1 MGEENRADDLVVYV
15 DGQPVGRIEEIK
27 LPEVDAAPEEVKNLE
42 GSLAT
47 FSMQASISCKEAAA
61 AMEEITRQA
70 EAARGVIQAFF
81 RHIVEVWEEI
91 LLREAIRWAE
101 EYNRPLAWRYHHTK
115 KKRTRK
121 KYAKRIVAWY
131 RGD

>member
-1 MGEENRADDLVVYV
+1 MGEENRADDLVVYA
-15 DGQPVGRIEEIK
+15 DGQPVGRIEEIT
-27 LPEVDAAPEEVKNLE
+27 LPEVDAAPEEAMGME
-42 GSLAT
+42 DSLAT
-47 FSMQASISCKEAAA
+47 LQWSVSYKAAAA

-70 EAARGVIQAFF
+70 AAARGVIQAFF
-81 RHIVEVWEEI
+81 RRIVEVWEEI
-91 LLREAIRWAE
+91 QLREAVRWAE

-121 KYAKRIVAWY
+121 KYAKRIMAWY